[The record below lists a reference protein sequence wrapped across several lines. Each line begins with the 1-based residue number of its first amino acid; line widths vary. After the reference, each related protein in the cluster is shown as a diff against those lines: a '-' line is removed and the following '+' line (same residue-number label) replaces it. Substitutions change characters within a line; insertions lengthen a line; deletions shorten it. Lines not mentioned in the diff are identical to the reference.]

1 MHFHDA
7 SRAGAVKGVSQEIAE
22 IRRGHIALR
31 RSGTRPW
38 HRHCRAMLIALIE
51 GDCAKI
57 WIVSILPT
65 MQKLANLSAG
75 NPNSPRFQPD
85 ERHVFVARV
94 GERFTALIYS
104 YRIAAIG
111 SIRAAR
117 SAGKREAA
125 LAIAV
130 KMSIDPTRI
139 AGSRGE
145 VS

>member
-1 MHFHDA
+1 MGFDNYFRVA
-7 SRAGAVKGVSQEIAE
+7 DYAE
-22 IRRGHIALR
+22 IGQLVCR
-31 RSGTRPW
+31 RS
-38 HRHCRAMLIALIE
+38 
-51 GDCAKI
+51 K
-57 WIVSILPT
+57 
-65 MQKLANLSAG
+65 
-75 NPNSPRFQPD
+75 NSPRFRPD
-85 ERHVFVARV
+85 ERHVSVARV
-94 GERFTALIYS
+94 GKRFTVLIYS

-130 KMSIDPTRI
+130 KVSIDPTRI